1 IFSTAVIMFV
11 ICVLPGDCY
20 WMWLSFRTNE
30 YHPYDE
36 HLQAFSAIILY
47 ANSAINPFIFGAVQM
62 ICHRTLRSQVM
73 EQLTSTTGF
82 SRSKGSGSSVGTVEG
97 LHRKSFSRT
106 AIRKNTNYTILK
118 TRDEAPNG
126 PNAKDANN
134 TIPGEHGTKLRYR
147 DTDNRLR
154 DTSQDCRDTNQEF
167 RDTNG
172 EQQDTKKLCDSDQ
185 KSRDTSRAQCHTEEP
200 QRDTNREER
209 DTSEASQ
216 CKSNETLN
224 DARSISSDSSA
235 TLNRD
240 SDTFSLTSE
249 TVQNTNCELTKQ
261 PDNTDRQ
268 YYNTNERIVQHALQE
283 SSNETEDSEPNTLRN
298 TRWPERDVNKSTE
311 NDLQNTKSSECEKDN
326 SSDFCGSSEF
336 GLDKNRNIL
345 QFMRET
351 NL

>member
-1 IFSTAVIMFV
+1 
-11 ICVLPGDCY
+11 
-20 WMWLSFRTNE
+20 
-30 YHPYDE
+30 
-36 HLQAFSAIILY
+36 
-47 ANSAINPFIFGAVQM
+47 
-62 ICHRTLRSQVM
+62 M
-73 EQLTSTTGF
+73 EQLTSTTGL
-82 SRSKGSGSSVGTVEG
+82 SRSKGSGSSVGTGEG

-106 AIRKNTNYTILK
+106 AIRKHTNYTILK
-118 TRDEAPNG
+118 TRNGVPNG
-126 PNAKDANN
+126 PNAKDANS

-147 DTDNRLR
+147 DTENRLR
-154 DTSQDCRDTNQEF
+154 DTSQDCREANQEF
-167 RDTNG
+167 RDTNR

-185 KSRDTSRAQCHTEEP
+185 KSRDTSRAQCDTEEP
-200 QRDTNREER
+200 QRDTNEKER

-216 CKSNETLN
+216 CRSNGTLN

-268 YYNTNERIVQHALQE
+268 YYNTNGRIVQHALQE
-283 SSNETEDSEPNTLRN
+283 TLHETADFEPNTLQN
-298 TRWPERDVNKSTE
+298 TRWPERDMNKSTE
-311 NDLQNTKSSECEKDN
+311 NDLQNTKSQHRFKSSECEKDN

-345 QFMRET
+345 EFMRET